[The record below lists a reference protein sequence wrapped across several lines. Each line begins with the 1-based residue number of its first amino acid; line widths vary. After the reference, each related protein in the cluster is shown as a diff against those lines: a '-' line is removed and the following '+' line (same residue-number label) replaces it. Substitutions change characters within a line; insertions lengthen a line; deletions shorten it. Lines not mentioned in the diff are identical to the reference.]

1 MTKTFT
7 AQLSDIMDLTV
18 EAIEYTMRQ
27 SISDVLVGAQE
38 TQDGITIGATSFVE
52 GRIPVGKTK
61 DLVNSLTVDGAEG
74 ADVSVKIQGMEIGDT
89 MEFAWTVPYARRIEY
104 GFTGTDS
111 LGRTFDMPGRFF
123 VTRNAE
129 KFPDHVKKRAN
140 EEIGRAHV

>member
-1 MTKTFT
+1 MAPKTFT
-7 AQLSDIMDLTV
+7 AQLSNIADLTV

-27 SISDVLVGAQE
+27 SISDVLVGAQT
-38 TQDGITIGATSFVE
+38 TQVGFGQGATSFVE
-52 GRIPVGKTK
+52 GKIPVDSS
-61 DLVNSLTVDGAEG
+61 DLIKSLTVDGAEG
-74 ADVSVKIQGMEIGDT
+74 EKAYVVAIAGMEIGDT

-140 EEIGRAHV
+140 EVRR

>member
-1 MTKTFT
+1 MASKTFA
-7 AQLSDIMDLTV
+7 AQLEDIADLTI
-18 EAIEYTMRQ
+18 EALEYTMRQ
-27 SISDVLVGAQE
+27 SISDVLTGAQE

-89 MEFAWTVPYARRIEY
+89 MEFAWTVPHARRIEY

-111 LGRTFDMPGRFF
+111 LGRTYDVPGRFF

-129 KFPDHVKKRAN
+129 KFPDHVKKRAA
-140 EEIGRAHV
+140 EVRR

>member
-1 MTKTFT
+1 
-7 AQLSDIMDLTV
+7 
-18 EAIEYTMRQ
+18 
-27 SISDVLVGAQE
+27 LVGAQE

-89 MEFAWTVPYARRIEY
+89 MEFAWTVPYARRVNS

-111 LGRTFDMPGRFF
+111 LGRTFDVPGRFF
-123 VTRNAE
+123 VDANAA
-129 KFPDHVKKRAN
+129 KFPAHVKKRAN
-140 EEIGRAHV
+140 EVRR